1 MTSFIVTTYTILVRS
16 CYFLPG
22 TAGRVVQIGSKLLI
36 GLRIYD
42 SDTPLLSHLR
52 LYPSSKAGFKNEL
65 ELGQILF
72 SHAIPWSPG
81 SVLPYTM
88 RILLSVKPFHT
99 CPPPKRDVGPDNSPW
114 AGYRSPRLPT
124 LTGAPSLIALWL
136 ETIYVAV
143 VVLHVYV
150 SLASTCSRVMLF
162 PGCHGGVMRYVGPPL
177 FDRVIV
183 TDSGTG
189 NFSFKFSLVS
199 TQETHSLRLQRVL
212 HYL

>member
-1 MTSFIVTTYTILVRS
+1 MNWNWDRS
-16 CYFLPG
+16 SSL
-22 TAGRVVQIGSKLLI
+22 TLSH
-36 GLRIYD
+36 GLRDQSYRIPCVSFYQ
-42 SDTPLLSHLR
+42 
-52 LYPSSKAGFKNEL
+52 SS
-65 ELGQILF
+65 LF
-72 SHAIPWSPG
+72 IHA
-81 SVLPYTM
+81 
-88 RILLSVKPFHT
+88 
-99 CPPPKRDVGPDNSPW
+99 PPKRAVGPDNSPW

>member
-1 MTSFIVTTYTILVRS
+1 MNLLETKVKTLHQLTSTYHLCNGNLKPIIQFTTSFIVTTYTILVCP

-42 SDTPLLSHLR
+42 SGTPLLSHLR
-52 LYPSSKAGFKNEL
+52 LYPSSKVDFKNEL

-99 CPPPKRDVGPDNSPW
+99 CPPPPQTR
-114 AGYRSPRLPT
+114 RRPR
-124 LTGAPSLIALWL
+124 
-136 ETIYVAV
+136 
-143 VVLHVYV
+143 
-150 SLASTCSRVMLF
+150 
-162 PGCHGGVMRYVGPPL
+162 
-177 FDRVIV
+177 
-183 TDSGTG
+183 
-189 NFSFKFSLVS
+189 
-199 TQETHSLRLQRVL
+199 
-212 HYL
+212 